1 MKLKIDWQQMRPGM
15 RVVKSGLAVFFTLLL
30 FKLFDWEG
38 VQIAALSAVF
48 SLREDFDSSVHF
60 GASRIYGNAVGGL
73 YAFLFFLIE
82 TAIGQHFWLTLFVVP
97 LFAMLTISTNVAMD
111 NKPGVIGGV
120 SAFLI
125 ITLSIPSGNRLMY
138 ALIRV
143 AETFIGV
150 FIAIIINSEWKKV
163 HQSLFQKKIKK

>member
-1 MKLKIDWQQMRPGM
+1 MKLKIDWRQLKPGM
-15 RVVKSGLAVFFTLLL
+15 RVIKSGLAVFLTLLL

-38 VQIAALSAVF
+38 MQIAALSAVF

-60 GASRIYGNAVGGL
+60 GFSRIYGNAVGGA
-73 YAFLFFLIE
+73 YAFVFFLLE
-82 TAIGQHFWLTLFVVP
+82 MAVGESFWVTLVLVPILT
-97 LFAMLTISTNVAMD
+97 MLTISTNVAMD
-111 NKPGVIGGV
+111 NKAGVIGGV

-125 ITLSIPSGNRLMY
+125 ITLSVPSGNRLVY

-150 FIAIIINSEWKKV
+150 FIAVLINSEWKNLTNLSKN
-163 HQSLFQKKIKK
+163 LRKK

>member
-1 MKLKIDWQQMRPGM
+1 MKLKIDWKQMKPGM
-15 RVVKSGLAVFFTLLL
+15 RVFKTGLAVFFTLLI
-30 FKLFDWEG
+30 FRLFDWEG

-48 SLREDFDSSVHF
+48 SLREDFDSSIHF

-82 TAIGQHFWLTLFVVP
+82 TVVGQHFWLTLFVVP

-111 NKPGVIGGV
+111 NKAGVIGGV

-125 ITLSIPSGNRLMY
+125 VTLAFPDGNRLVY
-138 ALIRV
+138 AVIRV
-143 AETFIGV
+143 AETFVGV
-150 FIAIIINSEWKKV
+150 FIAIVINSEWKKLY
-163 HQSLFQKKIKK
+163 QENIQKKTKK